1 MKRLLIKLAYK
12 ILQYYSLETMPYIY
26 CSGNEYKVISAEIHP
41 ISGYLVVRA
50 ERK

>member
-12 ILQYYSLETMPYIY
+12 ILQYYSIETMPYIY
-26 CSGNEYKVISAEIHP
+26 CNNEEYEVMCAEINP
-41 ISGYLVVRA
+41 KSGWLTVRA